1 MKWAKSD
8 PLVGIRFS
16 DLSKIGGATPFPA
29 SLRLIPGTTNF
40 SFEFHKKQV
49 YEEKEDKKTATEL
62 VEILYKKR
70 KKEKLWWKP
79 SALAFQSEFFKKYLQ
94 KSLKTSQQHLLWQR
108 RANLVDT
115 RLTNRHSEK
124 RFQIGKADGFAHN
137 IYLHMLITTP

>member
-49 YEEKEDKKTATEL
+49 YEEIKEEKRAREM
-62 VEILYKKR
+62 VETLYKNR
-70 KKEKLWWKP
+70 KKSS
-79 SALAFQSEFFKKYLQ
+79 SAQHNCIGGS
-94 KSLKTSQQHLLWQR
+94 HLLLLS
-108 RANLVDT
+108 N
-115 RLTNRHSEK
+115 
-124 RFQIGKADGFAHN
+124 
-137 IYLHMLITTP
+137 